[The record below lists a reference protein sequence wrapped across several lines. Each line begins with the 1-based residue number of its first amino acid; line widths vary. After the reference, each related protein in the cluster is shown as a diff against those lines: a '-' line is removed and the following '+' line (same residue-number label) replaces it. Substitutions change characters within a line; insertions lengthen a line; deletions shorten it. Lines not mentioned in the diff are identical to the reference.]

1 MHGVFGPIIV
11 DRDVG
16 FVSGRKWILPVF
28 VYCGLRK
35 LEGGRLVISW
45 VGAVVGGD
53 MVLEVL
59 APEEV

>member
-16 FVSGRKWILPVF
+16 FVSGRKWNLPVF

-35 LEGGRLVISW
+35 LVAYDLLTKIV
-45 VGAVVGGD
+45 D
-53 MVLEVL
+53 FLFL
-59 APEEV
+59 A